1 MSVKVGDWVMH
12 PAYAPYPRYGRVVRF
27 EDGDRVAVTQVHCGD
42 PRCNAEHS
50 HADQTWRVPD
60 LASAS
65 VYQPRA
71 SWELGR
77 KNSANAPVWREPQ
90 EPLLW

>member
-1 MSVKVGDWVMH
+1 MPIRVDDLVMY
-12 PAYAPYPRYGRVVRF
+12 PAYAPYPRYGRVGKL

-42 PRCNAEHS
+42 PRCTAEHS
-50 HADQTWRVPD
+50 HADQVWPMAAIRSVG
-60 LASAS
+60 

-77 KNSANAPVWREPQ
+77 KNSYNAPAVSS
-90 EPLLW
+90 